1 MVYLLRIIVRWDM
14 PFHYLDDIAVAD
26 VAFQATGET
35 LEELFST
42 AAEALLAVMLEDPG
56 SLGKDA
62 EIRIELEK
70 SELDLLL
77 FDFLAELIYY
87 KDARQLLLCV
97 ESIKVE
103 TGGDRLRLEATVRG
117 ETIDRSRHPLLVD
130 VKAVTLHRLHVG
142 KTDAGWEA
150 TVVLDV

>member
-1 MVYLLRIIVRWDM
+1 M
-14 PFHYLDDIAVAD
+14 PFRYLDDIAVAD
-26 VAFQATGET
+26 VAFEATGET
-35 LEELFST
+35 LEEMFIA

-56 SLGKDA
+56 SLRKDA
-62 EIRIELEK
+62 EVRIALENY
-70 SELDLLL
+70 ELDLLL

-87 KDARQLLLCV
+87 KDARQLLLTV
-97 ESIKVE
+97 ESIRVE
-103 TGGDRLRLEATVRG
+103 PCGDRFRLEATVRG

-130 VKAVTLHRLHVG
+130 VKAVTMHQLQVS

>member
-1 MVYLLRIIVRWDM
+1 M

-26 VAFQATGET
+26 VAFQANGET
-35 LEELFST
+35 LEEMFT
-42 AAEALLAVMLEDPG
+42 AAAEALLAVMLEDSG

-62 EIRIELEK
+62 EVRIELEN

-77 FDFLAELIYY
+77 FDFLAELVFY
-87 KDARQLLLCV
+87 KDARQLLLRV

-103 TGGDRLRLEATVRG
+103 PCGDVFRLKTITCG
-117 ETIDRSRHPLLVD
+117 ETIDRSRHLLLVD
-130 VKAVTLHRLHVG
+130 VKAVTMHQLQVS
-142 KTDAGWEA
+142 KTDTGWEA